1 MLELESTKSPT
12 AGDKWGQIAKLIMYA
27 KLKHHSY
34 LDSHLQRMKSG
45 AIRKEGVSCNSSS
58 T

>member
-34 LDSHLQRMKSG
+34 LDPQLQRMKSG
-45 AIRKEGVSCNSSS
+45 AIRKESVS
-58 T
+58 